1 VNPCSHDNECAKL
14 VIVPYAVQTEMA
26 DQWHYV
32 YYSYEQWGRGYI
44 GRRSS
49 KVHPSIDPYMGSF
62 TDKTFAPTSKI
73 ILAEFDSVE
82 EAIQAEINLHVF
94 FAVDSNPHFANRAR
108 QTSTG
113 FAWNR
118 GCPTPRTGE
127 QRQAMSNSLQCAW
140 QEPEKR
146 QKWLK
151 GLRRAWNS
159 ESRRQAH
166 RRARQSSRYRNEMS
180 LLVKQRWENDDFRR
194 EQIQK
199 IQEMSLSESWK
210 KRHLD
215 GCNKNRRYLYILT
228 SPSGETFRVESLRLF
243 CLAHKLNQECMRR
256 VASGERRSHHGWKG
270 ERHAL

>member
-1 VNPCSHDNECAKL
+1 
-14 VIVPYAVQTEMA
+14 MA
-26 DQWHYV
+26 DRWHYV

-94 FAVDSNPHFANRAR
+94 FAVDSNLHFANRAR

-151 GLRRAWNS
+151 GLRRAWSS

-180 LLVKQRWENDDFRR
+180 LLAKQRWENDDFRR

-256 VASGERRSHHGWKG
+256 VASGERKSHHGWKG